1 MAKGGEKRGGEAHK
15 SIYTANYILILC
27 QKLAVTLFVKIL
39 TFVTFSLSVRR
50 LHLTFEPIAIRSKRL
65 FTNQPFGKWESAMS
79 TWHQRTN
86 QMPF

>member
-39 TFVTFSLSVRR
+39 TLQMYIFDCDTVT
-50 LHLTFEPIAIRSKRL
+50 P
-65 FTNQPFGKWESAMS
+65 SA
-79 TWHQRTN
+79 R
-86 QMPF
+86 